1 MTDTERASIDAE
13 AKSVIRQLNQAV
25 ERIAQTE
32 TIRQDTAEHVA
43 NRKRAGL
50 GALGRWAAGGAITA
64 QSDEELQAEAKHKML
79 AAHREA
85 IIWFLQSRLQ
95 EAGSLQ
101 ATMMDIRIQ
110 REVEK
115 SKSVLYKAKNV
126 SVPYE
131 SGEFTSEGAGQKATG
146 GERQEQELSQEQ
158 MQLFAQENQDM
169 LKHYEDTLS
178 QVR

>member
-1 MTDTERASIDAE
+1 MA
-13 AKSVIRQLNQAV
+13 AK
-25 ERIAQTE
+25 T
-32 TIRQDTAEHVA
+32 
-43 NRKRAGL
+43 
-50 GALGRWAAGGAITA
+50 
-64 QSDEELQAEAKHKML
+64 DEESEQESRHKML

-115 SKSVLYKAKNV
+115 SKSVLYKAK
-126 SVPYE
+126 SAVPYE
-131 SGEFTSEGAGQKATG
+131 TGDYASVMTGQKDATTA
-146 GERQEQELSQEQ
+146 RPEQELSQEQ
-158 MQLFAQENQDM
+158 MQLFAQENQEM